1 MEEPEPC
8 VPRDDRFGR
17 GGGKAGLKPGTYR
30 CKRRT
35 AGEEAWKMVAWKL
48 LFVNS
53 DLILLSAYSN
63 GRGGFEWG
71 RGKWRGWKELGGG

>member
-1 MEEPEPC
+1 
-8 VPRDDRFGR
+8 
-17 GGGKAGLKPGTYR
+17 
-30 CKRRT
+30 
-35 AGEEAWKMVAWKL
+35 MVAWKL